1 MKTGIVT
8 SSKKFKSVERN
19 RMKRIVR
26 KLVVEEINLNQT
38 YNCIIIIRR
47 KIYGLQKKEASL
59 EFARIINELNWGISV
74 S

>member
-1 MKTGIVT
+1 MKIGIVI

-26 KLVVEEINLNQT
+26 RLVAEKINLNPT

-47 KIYGLQKKEASL
+47 KIDNLQKKEASL
-59 EFARIINELNWGISV
+59 EFVRIIKELNWDVSV
-74 S
+74 C